1 VDAGVGSG
9 SVVGAHYDPLLAK
22 VIAHRGSRSEA
33 ADLLAATL
41 ARTRAHGIVTNRDF
55 LVRVLRHPDFVGGDV
70 DTAWLDRVGPDL
82 RRPRWAPGLVEAAAA
97 AAVLALADRAHR
109 RRQVMRSIPA
119 GFRNVAGDPRVK
131 LFDRGSERV
140 EVAYRMFPDV
150 TATVGDRRY
159 TMGRLH
165 DGSIAVEDD
174 GVQRRF
180 EVGVWPGE
188 GTIRLTVDGAD
199 GAIDLVEVSPRP
211 PPAATTAPG
220 LLTAPLPGRVVA
232 VPVGPGAVVATGETL
247 VVVESMK
254 LEHAISAVEPGTVT
268 EVAAVGDVVTTGQV
282 VAVVD
287 PGTLP

>member
-1 VDAGVGSG
+1 
-9 SVVGAHYDPLLAK
+9 
-22 VIAHRGSRSEA
+22 
-33 ADLLAATL
+33 
-41 ARTRAHGIVTNRDF
+41 
-55 LVRVLRHPDFVGGDV
+55 
-70 DTAWLDRVGPDL
+70 
-82 RRPRWAPGLVEAAAA
+82 
-97 AAVLALADRAHR
+97 
-109 RRQVMRSIPA
+109 
-119 GFRNVAGDPRVK
+119 VAGDPQVRR
-131 LFDRGSERV
+131 FDRGSERV

-150 TATVGDRRY
+150 AATVGDRRY

-232 VPVGPGAVVATGETL
+232 VPVGPGAVVATGDTL

-254 LEHAISAVEPGTVT
+254 LEHSINAVEPGTVT
-268 EVAAVGDVVTTGQV
+268 EVAAVGDVVAAGQV

-287 PGTLP
+287 PPTLP